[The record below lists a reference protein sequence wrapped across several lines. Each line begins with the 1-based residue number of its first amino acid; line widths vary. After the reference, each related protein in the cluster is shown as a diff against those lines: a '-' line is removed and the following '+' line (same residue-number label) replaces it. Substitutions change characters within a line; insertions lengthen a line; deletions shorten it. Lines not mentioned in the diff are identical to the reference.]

1 MRIKS
6 QCGRAGFVRI
16 MYRNIDAGIVDAAV
30 WINMDYNDSKVASCR
45 KDSVTQFSDISII
58 NLHVNKVDQA
68 IQ

>member
-1 MRIKS
+1 
-6 QCGRAGFVRI
+6 